1 MIVPRQRLR
10 YNRAPHHYVVGN
22 MIVEN
27 SKLDRRSTRLT
38 IGIPVV
44 ISGVDAK
51 GQTYH
56 ETVRTVTINKHG
68 GKIAT
73 THDLAMGAEVLLENH
88 AVGLTARAS
97 VVWLGEN
104 ASSGVLHHVALQLLE
119 AQNIWGIIFP
129 PDDWVGELPTERP
142 AEPGPAADVEGN
154 VIPAKPAITAAARD
168 QVSNAA
174 VRELQAAADA
184 CADDFE
190 ERLKQLTQQ
199 LGMEL
204 EFDLRARAFIA
215 RDREVGGMGEQI
227 RLLQETLNVTK
238 QEVAKL
244 ESQVRQLKSELQSPA
259 KAPHLI
265 PGKEAHRQLTALS
278 KAIIEK
284 MNRAAQEGLREYRS
298 LLQKEN
304 EESSAKLLANT
315 EDRPAAPI
323 TSSSKQ

>member
-1 MIVPRQRLR
+1 
-10 YNRAPHHYVVGN
+10 

-44 ISGVDAK
+44 ISGLDAK

-73 THDLAMGAEVLLENH
+73 AHDLALGAEVLIENH
-88 AVGLTARAS
+88 AVGLTAKAS
-97 VVWLGEN
+97 VAWLGEN
-104 ASSGVLHHVALQLLE
+104 ASSGESHHVALQLLE

-129 PDDWVGELPTERP
+129 PDDWVGELRTEDPPGPRPAAVKEADLIP
-142 AEPGPAADVEGN
+142 AEPARPA
-154 VIPAKPAITAAARD
+154 PAGGEISSKVV
-168 QVSNAA
+168 Q
-174 VRELQAAADA
+174 ELQQAADA
-184 CADDFE
+184 CAEDFQ

-204 EFDLRARAFIA
+204 EFDLRARAFVA

-227 RLLQETLNVTK
+227 RVLQEILNVTK

-244 ESQVRQLKSELQSPA
+244 ESQVRQLKSELQSPT
-259 KAPHLI
+259 KAAHLV
-265 PGKEAHRQLTALS
+265 PAKEAHRQLTALS
-278 KAIIEK
+278 RSIIEK
-284 MNRAAQEGLREYRS
+284 MNRAAEEGLREYRS
-298 LLQKEN
+298 LLQREN
-304 EESSAKLLANT
+304 EESSAKLHANT
-315 EDRPAAPI
+315 GDHPSAPAIPP
-323 TSSSKQ
+323 SKH